1 MSSPVMQLLSD
12 QRSAISVPL
21 PQGAYVA
28 VNPMSVYQQAQVLGA
43 PPMQLI
49 LMLYDLALAGC
60 GRRDH
65 TRASRA
71 VTELIA
77 ALNFDYEEIAVGLF
91 RLYEY
96 CLGAIRSGDFEVA
109 STTLRSLKDAWETA
123 LRESPA
129 A

>member
-1 MSSPVMQLLSD
+1 MSSPVLQLVSD
-12 QRSAISVPL
+12 QRSAPL
-21 PQGAYVA
+21 SQGAHV
-28 VNPMSVYQQAQVLGA
+28 VMNPMSVYQQAQVLGA
-43 PPMQLI
+43 SPMQLI

-60 GRRDH
+60 GRCDH

-77 ALNFDYEEIAVGLF
+77 SLNFDYEEIAVGLF

-96 CLGAIRSGDFEVA
+96 CIGAIRSGDFEEA
-109 STTLRSLKDAWETA
+109 SKTLRSLKDAWETA
-123 LRESPA
+123 LRNAPA

>member
-12 QRSAISVPL
+12 QRSAFSSPL
-21 PQGAYVA
+21 PQGAYGSM
-28 VNPMSVYQQAQVLGA
+28 NPTAQYQQAQVLGA
-43 PPMQLI
+43 SPMQLV

-65 TRASRA
+65 TRASRPI
-71 VTELIA
+71 TELIA

-96 CLGAIRSGDFEVA
+96 CLDRIRSGDFEEA
-109 STTLRSLKDAWETA
+109 SKTLRSLKDAWETA
-123 LRESPA
+123 LRNAPA